1 MIARL
6 ALIGLVAGV
15 FSTLFGVGGGIVV
28 VPLLVGLAAFP
39 THAAAATSLGA
50 ILVTA
55 TAGVVLYAARGEVR
69 PWYAAL
75 VGIPA
80 VGGALLGT
88 QSAAT
93 RLRKRADAGPRGAA
107 RRHRRVADPRMT
119 TWTIVAAI
127 ALGLGAGVLSGMFG
141 VGGGILFVPTL
152 VLLGLGQV
160 EASATSLLAIVPT
173 AAAGA
178 WRQRA
183 YGNLRIRA
191 ALVVGVV
198 SVLGAEVGVQ
208 IATRID
214 ESLLRRLFG
223 LLMIGVAAQLA
234 VRTVRQGRRYP
245 DGS

>member
-1 MIARL
+1 MAWAR
-6 ALIGLVAGV
+6 A
-15 FSTLFGVGGGIVV
+15 GIV
-28 VPLLVGLAAFP
+28 LAA
-39 THAAAATSLGA
+39 
-50 ILVTA
+50 V
-55 TAGVVLYAARGEVR
+55 
-69 PWYAAL
+69 
-75 VGIPA
+75 
-80 VGGALLGT
+80 
-88 QSAAT
+88 
-93 RLRKRADAGPRGAA
+93 
-107 RRHRRVADPRMT
+107 
-119 TWTIVAAI
+119 

-173 AAAGA
+173 AAVGA

-214 ESLLRRLFG
+214 ESLLQRLFG
-223 LLMIGVAAQLA
+223 VLMIGVAAQLA
-234 VRTVRQGRRYP
+234 VRTLRQRRRYP

>member
-1 MIARL
+1 
-6 ALIGLVAGV
+6 
-15 FSTLFGVGGGIVV
+15 
-28 VPLLVGLAAFP
+28 
-39 THAAAATSLGA
+39 
-50 ILVTA
+50 
-55 TAGVVLYAARGEVR
+55 
-69 PWYAAL
+69 
-75 VGIPA
+75 
-80 VGGALLGT
+80 
-88 QSAAT
+88 
-93 RLRKRADAGPRGAA
+93 
-107 RRHRRVADPRMT
+107 MT

-173 AAAGA
+173 AAVGA

-234 VRTVRQGRRYP
+234 IRTVRQGRRYP

>member
-1 MIARL
+1 
-6 ALIGLVAGV
+6 
-15 FSTLFGVGGGIVV
+15 
-28 VPLLVGLAAFP
+28 
-39 THAAAATSLGA
+39 
-50 ILVTA
+50 
-55 TAGVVLYAARGEVR
+55 
-69 PWYAAL
+69 
-75 VGIPA
+75 
-80 VGGALLGT
+80 
-88 QSAAT
+88 
-93 RLRKRADAGPRGAA
+93 
-107 RRHRRVADPRMT
+107 MT

-127 ALGLGAGVLSGMFG
+127 ALGLGAGMLSGIFG

-173 AAAGA
+173 AAVGA

-183 YGNLRIRA
+183 YGNLRVRA
-191 ALVVGVV
+191 ALVIGVV

-214 ESLLRRLFG
+214 ESVLRRLFG
-223 LLMIGVAAQLA
+223 VLVIGVAAQLA

>member
-1 MIARL
+1 
-6 ALIGLVAGV
+6 
-15 FSTLFGVGGGIVV
+15 
-28 VPLLVGLAAFP
+28 
-39 THAAAATSLGA
+39 
-50 ILVTA
+50 
-55 TAGVVLYAARGEVR
+55 
-69 PWYAAL
+69 
-75 VGIPA
+75 
-80 VGGALLGT
+80 
-88 QSAAT
+88 
-93 RLRKRADAGPRGAA
+93 
-107 RRHRRVADPRMT
+107 MT

-127 ALGLGAGVLSGMFG
+127 ALGLGAGMLSGMFG

-173 AAAGA
+173 AAVGA

-214 ESLLRRLFG
+214 ENLLRRLFG
-223 LLMIGVAAQLA
+223 VLMIGVAAQLA
-234 VRTVRQGRRYP
+234 VRTLRQRRRYP

>member
-1 MIARL
+1 
-6 ALIGLVAGV
+6 
-15 FSTLFGVGGGIVV
+15 
-28 VPLLVGLAAFP
+28 
-39 THAAAATSLGA
+39 
-50 ILVTA
+50 
-55 TAGVVLYAARGEVR
+55 
-69 PWYAAL
+69 
-75 VGIPA
+75 
-80 VGGALLGT
+80 
-88 QSAAT
+88 
-93 RLRKRADAGPRGAA
+93 
-107 RRHRRVADPRMT
+107 MT

-173 AAAGA
+173 AAVGA

-214 ESLLRRLFG
+214 ESLLQRLFG
-223 LLMIGVAAQLA
+223 VLMIGVAAQLA
-234 VRTVRQGRRYP
+234 VRTLRQRRRYP